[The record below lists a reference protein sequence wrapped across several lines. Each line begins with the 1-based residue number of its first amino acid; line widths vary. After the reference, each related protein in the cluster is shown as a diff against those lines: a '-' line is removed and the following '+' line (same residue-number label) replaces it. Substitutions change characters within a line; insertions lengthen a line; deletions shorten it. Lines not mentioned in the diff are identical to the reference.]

1 MKMFSTLSRFIYQPE
16 PPQPTAAPFDDGLA
30 EIARLIAREDPV
42 KADALSAPTVA
53 SSDLGPSDLSASR
66 WLESKTA
73 RRSGPLFFLLIFTR
87 VYLAKLRATTPLPS
101 SRQPFASMLWIF
113 YLRQLWTSP
122 SFSTCER
129 RLSSKRV

>member
-1 MKMFSTLSRFIYQPE
+1 LSLVGFFDKFETNTRHPCLPNAVCTEEAAMKMFSTLSRFIYQPE

-66 WLESKTA
+66 SGLEVMGARSKLNDGKSGYA
-73 RRSGPLFFLLIFTR
+73 QMRRASQSAHQG
-87 VYLAKLRATTPLPS
+87 LRLGQ
-101 SRQPFASMLWIF
+101 RD
-113 YLRQLWTSP
+113 
-122 SFSTCER
+122 
-129 RLSSKRV
+129 

>member
-1 MKMFSTLSRFIYQPE
+1 LSLVGFFDKFETNTRHPCLPNAVCTEEAAMKMFSTLSRFIYQPE

-66 WLESKTA
+66 SGLEVMGARSKLNDGQ
-73 RRSGPLFFLLIFTR
+73 SGYAQMR
-87 VYLAKLRATTPLPS
+87 GASQSAHQGLRLGQ
-101 SRQPFASMLWIF
+101 RD
-113 YLRQLWTSP
+113 
-122 SFSTCER
+122 
-129 RLSSKRV
+129 